1 MTRKHLRVT
10 GSKEIQIKVEILIL
24 FTKLAKSTKLGT
36 NVCVGINFQNI
47 AIGRI
52 ISIMLLTTDK
62 GRYHCLLSDHK
73 VKHPVFD
80 Y

>member
-1 MTRKHLRVT
+1 MTRKHLGVR
-10 GSKEIQIKVEILIL
+10 GNKEIQIKVEILIL
-24 FTKLAKSTKLGT
+24 FTKFAKSTKLGT
-36 NVCVGINFQNI
+36 NVCVGINFQNT

-52 ISIMLLTTDK
+52 TSTMLLTTDE
-62 GRYHCLLSDHK
+62 GGYPCLLSDHK